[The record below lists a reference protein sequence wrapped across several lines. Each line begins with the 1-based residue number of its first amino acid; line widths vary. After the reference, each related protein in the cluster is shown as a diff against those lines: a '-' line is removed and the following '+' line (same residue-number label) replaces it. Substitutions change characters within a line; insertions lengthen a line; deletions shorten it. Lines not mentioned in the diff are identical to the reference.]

1 MLIDWTAG
9 YKKTAAVSVLLFN
22 RFLGLLVISGT
33 LHYICSISGYIKTVA
48 VFWCRLFNW
57 FLGLLVI
64 SGTLHY
70 ICSIS
75 GYIKTVAVFWCR
87 LFNRFLGLWVS
98 YEKTVAVF

>member
-48 VFWCRLFNW
+48 VFWCRLFN
-57 FLGLLVI
+57 
-64 SGTLHY
+64 
-70 ICSIS
+70 
-75 GYIKTVAVFWCR
+75 
-87 LFNRFLGLWVS
+87 RFLGLWVS